1 MVARANNH
9 AVEIKTDR
17 SLALSP
23 FRDLAA
29 RRGIELA
36 SALGYRSVTLDATH
50 PELRARVLDRSA
62 RRDLAA
68 VLRRLEL
75 SIAGLDLWI
84 PPSHFAETAHAD
96 RAIGV
101 VAETLAMARELASL
115 SGSGEAAAVVSI
127 LVDPGADESVAAEL
141 GALAEASGAWIADH
155 ARPARES
162 KWGRYGVGVDPAG
175 VMMAGEQVQD
185 AVLAAG
191 ASLVCARLSD
201 LSAAGRVEPG
211 SAGARLDRAS
221 YEATLSV
228 VGYARP
234 VVVDLRQAPSAEAA
248 AARLAPAGRSG
259 SGEGAASP
267 GR

>member
-9 AVEIKTDR
+9 AVEIKTDY
-17 SLALSP
+17 SLALTP
-23 FRDLAA
+23 FRDLPA
-29 RRGIELA
+29 RRAIELA

-50 PELRARVLDRSA
+50 PELRARTLDRSA

-84 PPSHFAETAHAD
+84 PPSHFAEAAHAD
-96 RAIGV
+96 RAVGV
-101 VAETLAMARELASL
+101 VSETLAMARELASL
-115 SGSGEAAAVVSI
+115 GGSSEGAVVSV
-127 LVDPGADESVAAEL
+127 LVDPGADASVALEL
-141 GALAEASGAWIADH
+141 GALAEAAGASIADH
-155 ARPARES
+155 ARPPRDS
-162 KWGRYGVGVDPAG
+162 KWNRYGVGIDPAG
-175 VMMAGEQVQD
+175 VMMAGEAMQD

-201 LSAAGRVEPG
+201 LSAAGRTEPG
-211 SAGARLDRAS
+211 SPGARLDRAG

-228 VGYARP
+228 VGYERP
-234 VVVDLRQAPSAEAA
+234 VIVDLRQVPSAEEA
-248 AARLAPAGRSG
+248 AARLAPAGSSG
-259 SGEGAASP
+259 SGEGSASP